1 MIRRCGTS
9 EESMDADH
17 KEEAELDNHQQGV
30 VNPKYTPLGL
40 GIQLEKKAD
49 FFTNS
54 RTIKRSIPILAAIFV
69 AIVIWGVISQGYGQY
84 DAIKGSEKNRVALL
98 GTVIAQ
104 NIAAAQN
111 ADAANS
117 ILPVAP
123 SVSELKSSFPKNS
136 KINSQTIL
144 VVDADGIITAS
155 TPETVGFVQHEIGQ
169 ILNGANVK
177 SINDLSAYDVPI
189 TLTNGNE
196 VFAQKTEIK
205 GHNLTV
211 YAFQKLTY
219 IEQLWWVDIG
229 TSLSLAVVSTFVLIL
244 MTFGFLMQMA
254 HSSRAEEII
263 EATGNHLNRTL
274 DRGRSGL
281 WDWDIA
287 RGHVF
292 WSSSMFDI
300 LGLKKFQHVLSFGE
314 IKSILHDED
323 KGIID
328 ELNELIQSGGKVFDR
343 EFRML
348 NSDNEWVWL
357 HIRGEIVDE
366 EFDSTI
372 RLVGV
377 TSDISEQKAIEARSH
392 LADLHLSQAI
402 ENISEGFVMWDNDRR
417 MVMCNKKFREF
428 FKLPLTATRLGTH
441 QDDVFAAGQEIMSK
455 NVIALDD
462 YSDDQHSAYE
472 YLLQDGRWLHVSERV
487 TNNGSFVSVGTDI
500 SHIKRHESK
509 LVESEREL
517 LETVSH
523 LEISQKKLESQ
534 QGELQVFAERANSAN
549 RAKTEFLANMSHELR
564 TPLNAIIGFS
574 ELIQSQTF
582 GEIQEPR
589 YLEYAND
596 IHKSGHH
603 LLLVINDILDMSKI
617 ESGNMQLE
625 LQKVELAEVAE
636 SCLRIVSGRASDQNV
651 VLDMNIKDGL
661 YINADKRALKQILLN
676 LLSNAVKFSDD
687 GGQVTLNAGS
697 STDGINIQ
705 IADNGIGMS
714 PESLANVG
722 KPFAQVGSQLT
733 KNHDGTGLGLSISK
747 SLTEM
752 HGGSLNIASEVDKGT
767 LVSLDL
773 PQYKKVKT
781 SA

>member
-1 MIRRCGTS
+1 
-9 EESMDADH
+9 MD
-17 KEEAELDNHQQGV
+17 NNQQGV
-30 VNPKYTPLGL
+30 INPKYTPLGL

-54 RTIKRSIPILAAIFV
+54 RTIKRLIPILSIIFV

-84 DAIKGSEKNRVALL
+84 DAIKASERNRVALL

-104 NIAAAQN
+104 NIAASQK

-123 SVSELKSSFPKNS
+123 SANDLKTIFPKTSNMG
-136 KINSQTIL
+136 SQTIL
-144 VVDADGIITAS
+144 IVDADGIITAS
-155 TPETVGFVQHEIGQ
+155 TPETVGFVQHEISQ
-169 ILNGANVK
+169 ILNGENVK
-177 SINDLSAYDVPI
+177 QFADRRAYEQSI
-189 TLTNGNE
+189 TLTNGTE
-196 VFAQKTEIK
+196 IFAQKFEIS
-205 GHNLTV
+205 GHNLTL

-229 TSLSLAVVSTFVLIL
+229 TSLSLAVVATFVLVL
-244 MTFGFLMQMA
+244 MTLGFLMQMA

-292 WSSSMFDI
+292 WSSSMFEI

-314 IKSILHDED
+314 IKSILHDDD
-323 KGIID
+323 KGIIE
-328 ELNELIQSGGKVFDR
+328 ELNELIETGGKVFDR

-348 NSDNEWVWL
+348 NSANEWVWL

-366 EFDSTI
+366 EFDSTV

-377 TSDISEQKAIEARSH
+377 TSDISEHKAIEARSN
-392 LADLHLSQAI
+392 LADMHLSQAI
-402 ENISEGFVMWDNDRR
+402 ENISEGFVMWDNDRCL
-417 MVMCNKKFREF
+417 VMCNKKFQQF
-428 FKLPLTATRLGTH
+428 FKLPKTALRKGTH
-441 QDDVFAAGQEIMSK
+441 QDDVFAAGQKIISK
-455 NVIALDD
+455 DVIALDD

-472 YLLQDGRWLHVSERV
+472 YLLEDGRWLHVSER
-487 TNNGSFVSVGTDI
+487 TTDNGSFVSVGTDI

-517 LETVSH
+517 IETVSH
-523 LEISQKKLESQ
+523 LEITKKKLETHQ
-534 QGELQVFAERANSAN
+534 DELQVYAERANSAN

-582 GEIQEPR
+582 GEITEPR
-589 YLEYAND
+589 YVEYAAD
-596 IHKSGHH
+596 IHKSGQH

-625 LQKVELAEVAE
+625 MQKVELAEVAE
-636 SCLRIVSGRASDQNV
+636 SCMRIVAGRASDQKV
-651 VLDMNIKDGL
+651 ELDMQIKDGL

-676 LLSNAVKFSDD
+676 LLSNAVKFSES
-687 GGQVTLNAGS
+687 GGQVSLNAQS
-697 STDGINIQ
+697 SETGINIE

-714 PESLANVG
+714 AESLASVG
-722 KPFAQVGSQLT
+722 KPFAQIGSQLT

-752 HGGSLNIASEVDKGT
+752 HGGSLKIASELSQGT

-773 PQYKKVKT
+773 PQYKKVKV